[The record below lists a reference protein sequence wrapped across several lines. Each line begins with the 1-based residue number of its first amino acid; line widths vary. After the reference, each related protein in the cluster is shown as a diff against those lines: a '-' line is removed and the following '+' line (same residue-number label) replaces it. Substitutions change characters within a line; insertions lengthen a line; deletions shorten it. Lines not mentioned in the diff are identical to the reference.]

1 VDLFLA
7 YCHVDEE
14 FASGLGDTL
23 GGRGLVV
30 GEPLPLW
37 PGQRLLTLIDQRL
50 AEARFA
56 LVVVSLGFLRL
67 SYPRKEL
74 DGLTIRRKVL
84 PVLVGID
91 EVEVTEHSPRLAVA
105 ALPSAGNLVRLIRP
119 ND

>member
-7 YCHVDEE
+7 YCHLDEGY
-14 FASGLGDTL
+14 ASGLGDRL
-23 GGRGLVV
+23 CGRGLVV

-37 PGQRLLTLIDQRL
+37 PGQRLLPLIDQRL
-50 AEARFA
+50 AGARFA

-84 PVLVGID
+84 PVLAGV
-91 EVEVTEHSPRLAVA
+91 EEREVTGHSPRLAVA
-105 ALPSAGNLVRLIRP
+105 ALPSGGNLVRLIRP
-119 ND
+119 DG